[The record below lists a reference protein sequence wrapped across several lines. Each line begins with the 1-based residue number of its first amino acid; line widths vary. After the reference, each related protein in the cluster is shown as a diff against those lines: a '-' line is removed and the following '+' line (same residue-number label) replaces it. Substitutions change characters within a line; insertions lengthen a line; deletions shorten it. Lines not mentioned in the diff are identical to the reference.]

1 VDFYLTWHTSS
12 LTNNQNLAHFFEKTL
27 AIPKNKK
34 TWHRKPGTSGNWGSG
49 ISPSIRGDTV
59 FKWTH
64 QLQKEA
70 DSLERSL
77 HCARGGWYPRL
88 PGEGS
93 HLIKKVSVMERLPW
107 RVSTIEHR

>member
-77 HCARGGWYPRL
+77 HCARGARYPRRITRGRE
-88 PGEGS
+88 PSDQES
-93 HLIKKVSVMERLPW
+93 VSNGKITLAR
-107 RVSTIEHR
+107 EHN